1 MKKRLIVYLLG
12 LFVMAFGVVLIKK
25 ADLGMSPIS
34 SIPAAVAGM
43 TPFTLGNTTIA
54 FHVLC
59 AIFQVAALRRVTL
72 KSVLLLPLAIV
83 FGYII
88 DLYMLIPFG
97 SMSLPL
103 RALVCLGGIL
113 FTALGIV
120 IIASTDLMLP
130 APDSFLRTLSTIS
143 GKPLGTLKIA
153 GDVLWVV
160 VTVILELVVRGRILS
175 VGVGTVASMFLT
187 GFFVTLLK
195 KWLPI
200 PDLSGAK
207 KES

>member
-34 SIPAAVAGM
+34 SIPAAVAGI

-59 AIFQVAALRRVTL
+59 AVFQVAALRKVTL

-160 VTVILELVVRGRILS
+160 VTVILELVVRGRIFS